1 MAKDLPSEVLEDLKA
16 AFALYDKDG
25 DGVVTTVEFAS
36 TLKGFGVDIRGTAFE
51 DLIQRADDDHN
62 GSIDFDEF
70 VNMMTMNRHTHTV
83 EEEEPLDPE
92 EERLIQAFKE
102 YDENGDGY
110 ITVEEFHRALTRAGQ
125 KVTLGDVEKLV
136 SKVDKDGDGVISF
149 MEFALF
155 AKK

>member
-1 MAKDLPSEVLEDLKA
+1 MANNLPPEVLEDLKA

-25 DGVVTTVEFAS
+25 DGVVTTVEFAL

-51 DLIQRADDDHN
+51 DLIQRADNDHN
-62 GSIDFDEF
+62 GSIDFGEF
-70 VNMMTMNRHTHTV
+70 VNMMTMNRHTHV
-83 EEEEPLDPE
+83 EEEPLDPE

-110 ITVEEFHRALTRAGQ
+110 ISVEEFHKALTRAGQ
-125 KVTLGDVEKLV
+125 KVTLKDVEKLV
-136 SKVDKDGDGVISF
+136 SKVDQDGDGVISF

>member
-1 MAKDLPSEVLEDLKA
+1 MAAKLDPEQLADMKA
-16 AFALYDKDG
+16 AFALYDKDN

-36 TLKGFGVDIRGTAFE
+36 TLAGFGVDIRGTQFE
-51 DLIQRADDDHN
+51 DLIVRCDADNN

-70 VNMMTMNRHTHTV
+70 VNMMMVSSHSH
-83 EEEEPLDPE
+83 EEDEQPRDPE
-92 EERLIQAFKE
+92 EEKLMKAFAA
-102 YDENGDGY
+102 YDENGDGF
-110 ITVEEFHRALTRAGQ
+110 ISVEEFHKALTNAGQ
-125 KVTLGDVEKLV
+125 KVTLKDVEKLV